1 MPQKEII
8 IIDDDTNI
16 TALAERVLE
25 SDNLI
30 VKSFETGK
38 AFIDQLEAQA
48 LKPSLLLCDIN
59 LPDMSGFELLQR
71 THAYNSGIP
80 FVMVT
85 SENNPE
91 SIIRALRLGAT
102 DYIVKPFSPRSFR
115 ENVLRIL
122 KIQDL
127 RDISSSRRPARIV
140 AGAEDDFSGII
151 GRSPAMQELYTMIS
165 KVAPSSASILIH
177 GESGTGKELVARAIH
192 DSSSRAGKPF
202 RALNCAAIPAELLES
217 ELFGHKKGAFT
228 GADSRHIGIFEAST
242 GGTIFLDEIGD
253 MPLPLQA
260 KLLRVLQESKI
271 RPVGSNDEVSIDVRI
286 VAATHQDLPTLVKQK
301 KFREDLYFRLN
312 VVPLE
317 IPALRMRP
325 EDFPLL
331 VGHFLKKFSLLHNRD
346 IETIN
351 PRVIQ
356 AFHDY
361 SWPGNVRELENA
373 IERAVLLT
381 DKNHLDTQD
390 FSWILDAGAPREL
403 SHKSSSE
410 MTHANTSASMN
421 GNAHSSSGAPLNIPM
436 MTQPIENTA
445 GYFKIPL
452 TVSLKELEEQYIQAY
467 CKAHPKMSREDV
479 ASGLGINRKTLY
491 RKFQELRELGGGNA

>member
-1 MPQKEII
+1 MDTMPHKEII
-8 IIDDDTNI
+8 IIDDDPNI
-16 TALAERVLE
+16 TSFAERVLQ
-25 SDNLI
+25 SDDLT
-30 VKSFETGK
+30 VRSFAAGKSFLEQLQAET
-38 AFIDQLEAQA
+38 

-59 LPDMSGFELLQR
+59 LPDINGFELLQR
-71 THAYNSGIP
+71 THAYNPGIP

-102 DYIVKPFSPRSFR
+102 DYIVKPFSARDFR
-115 ENVLRIL
+115 ENVTRIL

-127 RDISSSRRPARIV
+127 RELSSRRPSRIV
-140 AGAEDDFSGII
+140 AGVDQDFAGII
-151 GRSPAMQELYTMIS
+151 GRSPAMLALYTMIS

-177 GESGTGKELVARAIH
+177 GESGTGKELVAHAIH
-192 DSSSRAGKPF
+192 DSSPRADKPF

-217 ELFGHKKGAFT
+217 ELFGHKKGSFT
-228 GADSRHIGIFEAST
+228 GADTRHIGIFEAST

-271 RPVGSNDEVSIDVRI
+271 RPVGSNDEINIDVRI
-286 VAATHQDLPTLVKQK
+286 VAATHQDLPTLVRQK
-301 KFREDLYFRLN
+301 RFREDLYFRLN

-317 IPALRMRP
+317 IPALRNRP

-331 VGHFLKKFSLLHNRD
+331 VGHFLKKFSLGHGRD
-346 IETIN
+346 IETIS

-356 AFHDY
+356 AFYDY

-373 IERAVLLT
+373 VERTVLLS
-381 DKNHLDTQD
+381 DKKHLDTKD
-390 FSWILDAGAPREL
+390 FSWILDASDPREL
-403 SHKSSSE
+403 S
-410 MTHANTSASMN
+410 SAS
-421 GNAHSSSGAPLNIPM
+421 AAPKPLEQTRTIPVSDLACED
-436 MTQPIENTA
+436 PANS
-445 GYFKIPL
+445 YFKVPL
-452 TVSLKELEEQYIQAY
+452 TISLRELEEQYIQAY
-467 CKAHPKMSREDV
+467 CRAHPKLSREEV

-491 RKFQELRELGGGNA
+491 RKFQERRDLKEGMA